1 MDPARLKADAGAA
14 LAAGHF
20 SRAASLYAA
29 YCASAPRD
37 RQSHLRL
44 GDAYARAGDRP
55 RAIDAYLAAARG
67 FAEDGFLARA
77 IAASKLV
84 LELDP
89 KHTQMPRILA
99 DLYAKR
105 AAGGQALRA
114 LLGKPEPARD
124 EPLPVRPFEAV
135 GAEAP
140 AVIEPRPPRRA
151 PAPAAPARHTPA
163 DQVELLVTEYMLE
176 PDPKEPTLEEVL
188 RTEANHHH
196 LDTPVPLG
204 PATAPSADPGPSSAE
219 PAAPAMAV
227 PLPTPAPAPVP
238 RFVELSLEDAGG
250 SGGLELPV
258 EPPPAVRASPGED
271 PGYIDLQLEDEPPAP
286 APLPLDPGPLIHA
299 LEQAAE
305 LAPAEPSLSRNP
317 FVAPA
322 VRNVPRAPLFSDLS
336 HEAFVELVE
345 RCPLRRFE
353 SGDRIIQQ
361 GEPGDSFYVICEGR
375 VSVLREDDGLAHPV
389 AALEAGEFF
398 GEVALLAGG
407 PRTASVYALTDDTQ
421 VLEISGQLLME
432 LARRHPGVAS
442 ALKTFCRQRLLSN
455 LLSTSALFRPL
466 ERGERRELATR
477 FRARDALPGEV
488 VITQGEQ
495 GDGLYVVLAGE
506 VEVLRDGEVAGTL
519 GAGDVFGE
527 MSLLDGVPASATVRT
542 LRRTS
547 LLRLPTSELAAV
559 LERYPA
565 VRAHLEAL
573 RDARAEINARLPL
586 TPDDEPLFVV

>member
-14 LAAGHF
+14 LAAGQF
-20 SRAASLYAA
+20 SRAASLYAE
-29 YCASAPRD
+29 YCAAAPRD

-44 GDAYARAGDRP
+44 GDAWARAGDKP

-89 KHTQMPRILA
+89 NHTQMQRILA

-105 AAGGQALRA
+105 AAGGQALRT
-114 LLGKPEPARD
+114 LLKKADATRD
-124 EPLPVRPFEAV
+124 EPVPLKPFAPLA
-135 GAEAP
+135 AEAP
-140 AVIEPRPPRRA
+140 AIIEAETPPPA
-151 PAPAAPARHTPA
+151 PAPAEPRPVRPEDT
-163 DQVELLVTEYMLE
+163 ELLVTEYVLE
-176 PDPKEPTLEEVL
+176 PDPQERTLEEVL
-188 RTEANHHH
+188 RTEADNRI
-196 LDTPVPLG
+196 DTPLPLG
-204 PATAPSADPGPSSAE
+204 PPTRP
-219 PAAPAMAV
+219 PAAATSSEAPQTAGPPPA

-250 SGGLELPV
+250 LDGVELPKV
-258 EPPPAVRASPGED
+258 ATPPPETGPGAD
-271 PGYIDLQLEDEPPAP
+271 PGYIDLQLDDDAPAA

-305 LAPAEPSLSRNP
+305 LAPVEPATGRNP

-322 VRNVPRAPLFSDLS
+322 ARNVPRAALFSDLS

-353 SGDRIIQQ
+353 AGDRILQQ

-432 LARRHPGVAS
+432 LARRHPGVAA

-455 LLSTSALFRPL
+455 LLATSALFRPL
-466 ERGERRELATR
+466 DRTERRELAAR
-477 FRARDALPGEV
+477 FRARDALAGDV
-488 VITQGEQ
+488 VITQGTR
-495 GDGLYVVLAGE
+495 GDGLFVVLAGE
-506 VEVLRDGEVAGTL
+506 VEVVRDGVVAGNL
-519 GAGDVFGE
+519 GPGDVFGE
-527 MSLLDGVPASATVRT
+527 MSLLDGVAANATVRT

-547 LLRLPTSELAAV
+547 LLRLPAGELGAV
-559 LERYPA
+559 LQRYPA
-565 VRAHLEAL
+565 VRTHLEAL

>member
-44 GDAYARAGDRP
+44 GDAYARAGEKA

-77 IAASKLV
+77 IAASKRV

-89 KHTQMPRILA
+89 NHTQMQRILA

-124 EPLPVRPFEAV
+124 EPLPVRPFEPL

-140 AVIEPRPPRRA
+140 AVTEPGTPKPV
-151 PAPAAPARHTPA
+151 PAGPARPA
-163 DQVELLVTEYMLE
+163 SSEPGELLVTEYMLE

-188 RTEANHHH
+188 RTEADHRVE
-196 LDTPVPLG
+196 TPLPLG
-204 PATAPSADPGPSSAE
+204 P
-219 PAAPAMAV
+219 PAAPSVDLPPETSEPTTTSSAPAP

-250 SGGLELPV
+250 TGGLDLPV
-258 EPPPAVRASPGED
+258 ETPPASQTKPGED
-271 PGYIDLQLEDEPPAP
+271 PGYIDLEIEDDPPAP
-286 APLPLDPGPLIHA
+286 APLALDPGPLIHA

-305 LAPAEPSLSRNP
+305 LAPAEPALARNP

-322 VRNVPRAPLFSDLS
+322 ARNVPRAPLFSDLS
-336 HEAFVELVE
+336 HGAFVELVE

-353 SGDRIIQQ
+353 AGDRIIQQ
-361 GEPGDSFYVICEGR
+361 GDPGDSFYVICEGR
-375 VSVLREDDGLAHPV
+375 VSVLREDDRLAHPV

-407 PRTASVYALTDDTQ
+407 PRTASVYALTEDTQ

-432 LARRHPGVAS
+432 LARSHPGVAS

-477 FRARDALPGEV
+477 FRARDALAGEV
-488 VITQGEQ
+488 VISQGGQ
-495 GDGLYVVLAGE
+495 GDGLYVILAGE
-506 VEVLRDGEVAGTL
+506 VEVLRDGASAGTL

-527 MSLLDGVPASATVRT
+527 MSLLDGVPAIATVRT

-547 LLRLPTSELAAV
+547 LLRLPASELSAV

-586 TPDDEPLFVV
+586 TPDDEPFFVV